1 MKTIIAATLAV
12 MAELKT
18 AATIKLVDAVRLA
31 AHKAGEL
38 TPEDEAK
45 FQQQAARYGG
55 HLVKWHLCP
64 LQKLSSAPQSDVVE
78 PPPTPEAVE
87 TPPTP
92 VQPELPAPSKKR
104 GK

>member
-45 FQQQAARYGG
+45 FQQQAARYGS

-64 LQKLSSAPQSDVVE
+64 LQKLSSAPHPM
-78 PPPTPEAVE
+78 PPPSPAAVE
-87 TPPTP
+87 TPETP
-92 VQPELPAPSKKR
+92 VQAELPAPGKKR

>member
-45 FQQQAARYGG
+45 FQQQAARYGS

-64 LQKLSSAPQSDVVE
+64 LQELT
-78 PPPTPEAVE
+78 PPPMPPPSPAAVE
-87 TPPTP
+87 TPETP
-92 VQPELPAPSKKR
+92 VQAELPAPGKKR